1 MFPGYIM
8 KLSVKL
14 VAQNN
19 EFIANCPELDI
30 SCYGA
35 DRGEAIRRIHNV
47 LFFYIQSAKELGLEI
62 ESFDSIS
69 IEGEQKSIVDEDGFL
84 PAIPNVH

>member
-1 MFPGYIM
+1 M

-14 VAQNN
+14 VPQDK
-19 EFIANCPELDI
+19 EFIATCPELDI

-69 IEGEQKSIVDEDGFL
+69 IEGEQKPIEEEESLL
-84 PAIPNVH
+84 PAIPNIH